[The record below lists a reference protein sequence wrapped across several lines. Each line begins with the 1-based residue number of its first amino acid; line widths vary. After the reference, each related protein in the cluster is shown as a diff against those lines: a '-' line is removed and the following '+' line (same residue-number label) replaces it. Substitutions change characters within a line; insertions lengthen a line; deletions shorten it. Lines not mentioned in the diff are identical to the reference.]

1 MLACMASA
9 AAADPDPDPDDEGA
23 SSAEDNAPWGLGSPA
38 WPGAG
43 LQSWPSLVVL
53 ASAQRT

>member
-1 MLACMASA
+1 MASA